1 MTNPRGDVG
10 CATAAWHHVAMRID
24 HVAFA
29 AGPEGLD
36 ATAARLG
43 EALGIEV
50 VDGGHHP
57 RFGTR
62 NMVLPLT
69 GGRFLEVVEPLQHP
83 VTDKV
88 PFGQAVKAR
97 SEAGGG
103 WLGWVVAMDDLA
115 PVEER
120 LGRDSVMGN
129 RHRPDGTELTWRQI
143 GVKGL
148 IADPQLPFF
157 LRWDEGQLHPSERGA
172 SDVRLARLQLA
183 GDPDRV
189 REWLGLSGVPGVDR
203 DDWEPD
209 VEFDFVAPHGTPGL
223 MSVTFETAN
232 GPVTI

>member
-1 MTNPRGDVG
+1 
-10 CATAAWHHVAMRID
+10 MRID
-24 HVAFA
+24 HVSFA

-36 ATAARLG
+36 AAAARLG

-50 VDGGHHP
+50 VDGGNHP

-62 NMVLPLT
+62 NMVLPLAD
-69 GGRFLEVVEPLQHP
+69 GRWVEVVEPLEHP

-103 WLGWVVAMDDLA
+103 WLGWVVAMDDLS

-120 LGRDSVMGN
+120 LGRDSVLGN

-157 LRWDEGQLHPSERGA
+157 LRWDEGQKHPSEVGPSTATLA
-172 SDVRLARLQLA
+172 SLQVA
-183 GDPDRV
+183 GDPGRV
-189 REWLGLSGVPGVDR
+189 RDWLGLSGEPGTDR
-203 DDWEPD
+203 EDWEPE
-209 VEFDFVAPHGTPGL
+209 VGFDFVAPNGTPGL
-223 MSVTFETAN
+223 LSVTFQTQN
-232 GPVTI
+232 GPVTV